1 MTNETFKKLE
11 KETSRREKRQKKPAR
26 LMERRNERARTGN
39 ELQEEQ
45 PKTKASVSRPE
56 SQELRPTYLSC
67 LIRPRDPKKKPRSH
81 CTLLENNDTLL
92 RRNTEAL

>member
-11 KETSRREKRQKKPAR
+11 MEASRREKRQEKAAR

-56 SQELRPTYLSC
+56 SQEL
-67 LIRPRDPKKKPRSH
+67 IQIG
-81 CTLLENNDTLL
+81 
-92 RRNTEAL
+92 RRHILVA

>member
-11 KETSRREKRQKKPAR
+11 KETSRREKRQKKAAR

-56 SQELRPTYLSC
+56 SQELIQ
-67 LIRPRDPKKKPRSH
+67 IR
-81 CTLLENNDTLL
+81 
-92 RRNTEAL
+92 